1 MQQYEVLQETMLD
14 REDNQAFIGEATTT
28 PLYSRYNIEH
38 QAVNF
43 YTRAV
48 LGKFQSE
55 VIASTGY
62 VINQVPALHNG
73 SINFELFSNYYE
85 DPKIFKVNVEMS
97 Y

>member
-1 MQQYEVLQETMLD
+1 MLD

-28 PLYSRYNIEH
+28 PLYSRYNIER
-38 QAVNF
+38 QVVNF

-48 LGKFQSE
+48 FGKFQSE

-73 SINFELFSNYYE
+73 SINFGLFSNYYE